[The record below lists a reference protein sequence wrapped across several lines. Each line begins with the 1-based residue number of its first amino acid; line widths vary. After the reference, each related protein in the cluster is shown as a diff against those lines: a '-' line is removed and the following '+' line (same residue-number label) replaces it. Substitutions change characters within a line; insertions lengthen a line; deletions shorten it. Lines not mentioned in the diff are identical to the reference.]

1 MGKKFVT
8 QSTKHNRP
16 GASHP
21 AWSPKM
27 DLEAIVPSFEVQV
40 LKIWRSFK
48 LREYKGWSIRK
59 RQTNR
64 LYWYGVNA
72 HVYRPVFKQ
81 NPIFRG
87 SMTIKYVVTCAET
100 VCRMLKLIFHFVFI
114 TFFEKFTK
122 KILFPPSINQSCT
135 TTWGKCNFFES
146 WLLWG
151 EICNFLQK

>member
-1 MGKKFVT
+1 MILSHKLYHWKMLFYT

-114 TFFEKFTK
+114 TFFLKNLPK
-122 KILFPPSINQSCT
+122 KYYFRPP
-135 TTWGKCNFFES
+135 
-146 WLLWG
+146 
-151 EICNFLQK
+151 

>member
-1 MGKKFVT
+1 MLYYT
-8 QSTKHNRP
+8 QSTRHGQP

-27 DLEAIVPSFEVQV
+27 DLEAIVPSFEVQA

-72 HVYRPVFKQ
+72 HVYRLVFQ
-81 NPIFRG
+81 AESDFRG
-87 SMTIKYVVTCAET
+87 FVTINNFLTGTET
-100 VCRMLKLIFHFVFI
+100 ICRMSKLIFRFLLI
-114 TFFEKFTK
+114 TFSFLKIFQKFQFASPLNRPWSTTLDK
-122 KILFPPSINQSCT
+122 CT
-135 TTWGKCNFFES
+135 FFVS
-146 WLLWG
+146 RLLWG
-151 EICNFLQK
+151 EICGFLQK